1 MLILKRSR
9 SRVAAE
15 QPKPQEDLVDQATQ
29 EGFSQERH
37 LNALRVELRQAVDQE
52 NYERAAEL
60 RDEIRALES
69 KKQ

>member
-1 MLILKRSR
+1 M
-9 SRVAAE
+9 
-15 QPKPQEDLVDQATQ
+15 DQATQ